1 MIYGVGNEFTD
12 FSANLDQQRLIG
24 GTVVAVDFADVFAV
38 GDFAGEGFRVVA
50 DVGGERV
57 DRTDQAGVVHEGVAG
72 GVVDTET
79 EGMGAQLDALAFP
92 PYIGTAVG
100 GDAEIVKILAGKITL
115 SPTRLDSRL
124 CQYDRRIDPERFPR
138 LLGKGKERGKK
149 FALLHFFWLKGDL
162 IYSSPGRSSSPPP
175 PDDSLEASFLGT

>member
-1 MIYGVGNEFTD
+1 MSLEEACPSLFPD
-12 FSANLDQQRLIG
+12 LPANLDQQCLIG

-57 DRTDQAGVVHEGVAG
+57 DRTDQAGVVHEGVAR

-100 GDAEIVKILAGKITL
+100 GDAEIVMILVGKIT
-115 SPTRLDSRL
+115 STR
-124 CQYDRRIDPERFPR
+124 
-138 LLGKGKERGKK
+138 
-149 FALLHFFWLKGDL
+149 
-162 IYSSPGRSSSPPP
+162 
-175 PDDSLEASFLGT
+175 